1 MQNNKTLEKNNL
13 ELIDTHCHINIMVKK
28 NFDTPLTQ
36 EHLADAKKIV
46 DQAIAHR
53 VTRIINVGTSV
64 IESKNC
70 VLLAQNFDACY
81 AAVGIHPNDCTAEWK
96 NDVQKIEQLII
107 DDKEK
112 KIVAIGEC
120 GLDFHYP
127 DFDVERQKDAFRA
140 QIELALKYNLP
151 LIIHTRSAAQETLN
165 VIEEFRNEPLKGV
178 IHCFSEDLQ
187 FAQQCI
193 ARSFVLGIGGPLT
206 YPKNEELRRV
216 FSSVP
221 LESIILETDA
231 PYLPIQPMRGK
242 ENHPMYIADIAAFL
256 AQVRNEPIEKIAYQ
270 TTDNSLQLFSTIS

>member
-1 MQNNKTLEKNNL
+1 MHNNKTFAKTNP

-36 EHLADAKKIV
+36 QHLADAKKIV
-46 DQAIAHR
+46 DQAIVHR

-81 AAVGIHPNDCTAEWK
+81 AAVGIHPNDCRAEWK
-96 NDVQKIEQLII
+96 NDVHKVEQLII

-140 QIELALKYNLP
+140 QIELALKYKLP
-151 LIIHTRSAAQETLN
+151 LIVHTRSAAQETLN
-165 VIEEFRNEPLKGV
+165 VIDEFRNHDLKGV

-187 FAQQCI
+187 FAQECI

-206 YPKNEELRRV
+206 YPKNEILRNV
-216 FSSVP
+216 FSTVP

-231 PYLPIQPMRGK
+231 PYLPPQSMRGK
-242 ENHPMYIADIAAFL
+242 ENHPMYIATIAASL
-256 AQVRNEPIEKIAYQ
+256 AQLRNETLESISRE
-270 TTDNSLQLFSTIS
+270 TTQNALQLFLKIS